1 MLSPD
6 RAGFLG
12 LGVTEREWHAAVD
25 KVLFDTFSF
34 LGWALG
40 QIAAGFSAAW
50 AALPPDWH
58 PGVRAAVFFVGI
70 VLALKILRSSVAVGR
85 FVLAWPL
92 RLVALWLLKLRSPF
106 GQSDWASRADLRKA
120 GMTKRGGLF
129 LGQWRSLF
137 RRADL
142 YRHGEGHLL
151 TIGGS
156 GAGKT
161 TSVVIPALLEAREGS
176 FIVIDP
182 KAQLAAMTGR
192 YRATKGAVLHLN
204 PFADELALQ
213 TGVALPDSGFNPL
226 SVLSKGYNLK
236 DDAENLARLL
246 MVTDR
251 AGSESYWG
259 DEAAG
264 LIAVL
269 LVWQVLR
276 EPKDRRTL
284 AVLWRMLREDLEAIR
299 QRFEWCLTVKESVY
313 LQEEARKFLQLSQT
327 EGQWQ
332 GVISKAQLATQ
343 RYAPDTPLGDHTA
356 RDGLDLSRLK
366 REDITVYLMVPTGR
380 AKVAS
385 PWLNLVMGS
394 IGLAIGKPG
403 LARPVFM
410 LMDEAPALGYLPDLR
425 NHLRETR
432 EAGLRAWIFSQTRAA
447 LANPDLYGENGFAD
461 IMALCETRS
470 FFSVGDRTLATE
482 ISAMLGEK
490 TAVNRS
496 SRDGSSGDNYSTVGV
511 PLMRPEEIMR
521 MKKGRQLII
530 RSGMRPITARLVP
543 YWTRSSWSALVDPN
557 PYRKQ

>member
-1 MLSPD
+1 MNERQIHGAID
-6 RAGFLG
+6 RFLVEAWTLVWSILTG
-12 LGVTEREWHAAVD
+12 IG
-25 KVLFDTFSF
+25 
-34 LGWALG
+34 
-40 QIAAGFSAAW
+40 SAFTWAW
-50 AALPPDWH
+50 AALPGDWH
-58 PGVRAAVFFVGI
+58 PALKALVLFVG
-70 VLALKILRSSVAVGR
+70 LAIALRLLRASADIIR
-85 FVLAWPL
+85 FVVGWPF
-92 RLVALWLLKLRSPF
+92 RLVGLWIMKLRSPF
-106 GQSDWASRADLRKA
+106 GRSDWAGRGDLRRA

-129 LGQWRSLF
+129 LGQWRSWF

-142 YRHGEGHLL
+142 YRPGEGHLL

-156 GAGKT
+156 GSGKT
-161 TSVVIPALLEAREGS
+161 TSVVIPALLEAQEGS

-192 YRATKGAVLHLN
+192 HRATKGAVLHLN

-213 TGVALPDSGFNPL
+213 TGIPLPDSGFNPL

-251 AGSESYWG
+251 ASSDSYWN

-264 LIAVL
+264 LIALL
-269 LVWQVLR
+269 LVWQVMR
-276 EPKDRRTL
+276 EPKERRTL

-299 QRFEWCLTVKESVY
+299 QRFEWCQTVKESVY
-313 LQEEARKFLQLSQT
+313 LVEEAKKFLQLT
-327 EGQWQ
+327 ETDAQWQ

-403 LARPVFM
+403 PARPVFL

-425 NHLRETR
+425 NHLRESR
-432 EAGLRAWIFSQTRAA
+432 EAGLRTWIFSQTRAA
-447 LANPDLYGENGFAD
+447 LANPDLYGENGFSD
-461 IMALCETRS
+461 IMALCDTRT
-470 FFSVGDRTLATE
+470 FFSIGDRTLATE
-482 ISAMLGEK
+482 ISGMLGET

-496 SRDGSSGDNYSTVGV
+496 SRDGKDGDNLSNVGV

-521 MKKGRQLII
+521 MKKGHQLII
-530 RSGMRPITARLVP
+530 RSGMRPIRARLVP
-543 YWTRSSWSALVDPN
+543 YWTRASWSALVDAN
-557 PYRKQ
+557 PYRKA